1 MNTWDNTDNNMKD
14 AFDEL
19 FNQTAEP
26 IIDDAEEELDSPTLL
41 LNLDEINENAHNQ
54 AVEIT
59 ERLSNY
65 YFDQKYLEEHPYIK
79 NKISQEIENIRRL
92 LKMLAVNE
100 AAQDALITNITSN
113 AGKGSLYQ
121 SLTSLQNTTLS
132 IQSQLNKMTNDVED
146 IFREMQAD
154 CEKTF
159 EQKDKEGDANGNM
172 VVRGSREFINSIIAK
187 GFKQDSKYKPCDQLD
202 MFDDEYMKKNVTD

>member
-1 MNTWDNTDNNMKD
+1 MNNWDNTDNNMKD
-14 AFDEL
+14 AFEEL

-41 LNLDEINENAHNQ
+41 LNLDEINETAHNQ

-65 YFDQKYLEEHPYIK
+65 YFDEKYLQEHPYIK

-159 EQKDKEGDANGNM
+159 AEKEKEVDKNI
-172 VVRGSREFINSIIAK
+172 VRGSREFIMGLTAK
-187 GFKQDSKYKPCDQLD
+187 GFQQNSKYKPGDQMD
-202 MFDDEYMKKNVTD
+202 MFDNEEFNKGLGT

>member
-1 MNTWDNTDNNMKD
+1 MENWLTTENSNMPD
-14 AFDEL
+14 AFEKL
-19 FNQTAEP
+19 FNETPDNEF
-26 IIDDAEEELDSPTLL
+26 DDAEEELDSPTLI
-41 LNLDEINENAHNQ
+41 LNLDEINGIAHEQ

-65 YFDQKYLEEHPYIK
+65 YFDEKYLVEHPYIK
-79 NKISQEIENIRRL
+79 NKIAQEIENIRRL
-92 LKMLAVNE
+92 LKMLTVNE

-132 IQSQLNKMTNDVED
+132 IQTQLNKMINDVED

-159 EQKDKEGDANGNM
+159 AEKEKEVDKNI
-172 VVRGSREFINSIIAK
+172 VRGSREFIMGLTAK
-187 GFKQDSKYKPCDQLD
+187 GFQQNSKYKPGDQMD
-202 MFDDEYMKKNVTD
+202 MFDNEEFNKGLGT